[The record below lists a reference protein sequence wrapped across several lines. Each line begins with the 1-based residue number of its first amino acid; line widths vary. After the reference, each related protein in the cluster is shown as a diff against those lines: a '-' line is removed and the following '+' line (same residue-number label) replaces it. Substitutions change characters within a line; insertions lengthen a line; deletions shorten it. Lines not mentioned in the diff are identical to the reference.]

1 MILDERT
8 EFCDDQTLNTGA
20 AGTYNIGDTI
30 DLGLAGRDIGSPGQ
44 HLSVVISVGTTGI
57 GVASGTGT
65 VAFQLV
71 SDDTPTI
78 ATNGTQSVHA
88 VTRAF
93 ATSTTSATTTLKPG
107 TVLAQFELP
116 SPANGQPFERYV
128 GIQQVTGTTA
138 ISGGRVDVFL
148 TPSPATWK
156 AYDAPWQP

>member
-8 EFCDDQTLNTGA
+8 EFCDNQALNTGA

-44 HLSVVISVGTTGI
+44 HLSVVVSVGTTGI
-57 GVASGTGT
+57 GAGAAGT

-71 SDDTPTI
+71 SDDSPTI

-116 SPANGQPFERYV
+116 SGAGGQPFERYV

-138 ISGGRVDVFL
+138 ISGGTVDVFL
-148 TPSPATWK
+148 TPSPAAWK
-156 AYDAPWQP
+156 AYDAPWQA